1 MRASPETELRDV
13 GSAPLYGAIH
23 WRAGRRRATVIEL
36 HLIGYTADLTHLVLD
51 VDPDARRGGHRLVID
66 VDLFLT
72 LDEIRELRRE
82 AGLEVGG
89 DVGDTADEDPPASDE
104 LVRIL
109 HGGDDLDATRQDSP
123 IRDERGET
131 DDHDDVSAG
140 RDDSDAEVTPVDRA
154 IDGDL
159 VVEADPGDRP
169 ASLLS
174 PAEIQTLLR
183 GGRSPRSVAKRAET
197 DVSWVERW
205 LPPIVAERN
214 QIVDRAK
221 QARLSRPRLG
231 ASSQPLGRAVETN
244 LRGRGV
250 DLEEVDWSAK
260 RRADGTW
267 SVSVRYPSRGR
278 SRTASWRFDRE
289 AGSISASSRLAT
301 ELGFIRR
308 RTRRAKT

>member
-1 MRASPETELRDV
+1 V
-13 GSAPLYGAIH
+13 IH
-23 WRAGRRRATVIEL
+23 WRTGRPEATVIEL
-36 HLIGYTADLTHLVLD
+36 HLIGYTADLTHLVFD

-66 VDLFLT
+66 ADLFLT
-72 LDEIRELRRE
+72 LDEIRHRRRE
-82 AGLEVGG
+82 AGL
-89 DVGDTADEDPPASDE
+89 DVGDLTDDTSDMSADDSQPSTPERETVEISGE

-109 HGGDDLDATRQDSP
+109 HGDATRPDPPTQEPEDRDDAAADD
-123 IRDERGET
+123 IR
-131 DDHDDVSAG
+131 G
-140 RDDSDAEVTPVDRA
+140 RDDSGAEDVPPDRTTGGESGELDTA
-154 IDGDL
+154 GD
-159 VVEADPGDRP
+159 ADPDAGPSDRP

-214 QIVDRAK
+214 QILDRAK

-231 ASSQPLGRAVETN
+231 ASSQLLGPAVETN
-244 LRGRGV
+244 LRSRGV
-250 DLEEVDWSAK
+250 DLEEIDWSAK

-267 SVSVRYPSRGR
+267 SVSVRYTSRGR

-289 AGSISASSRLAT
+289 AGSIAASSRLAT
-301 ELGFIRR
+301 ELGFTKR
-308 RTRRAKT
+308 RTRRTKA